1 MTLFDGAPI
10 MTVGWNAALGAWLA
24 VYSDLLVNEV
34 VACSAPELTGPW
46 SEAVRLFESVRPD
59 DGSWTYDA
67 VRHPEL
73 DADGGRT
80 IFVSHSRPK
89 GTGWFDAELPLWRVE
104 LAAE

>member
-1 MTLFDGAPI
+1 MVARAGARGEGTSVVCWTWASP
-10 MTVGWNAALGAWLA
+10 AAGAA
-24 VYSDLLVNEV
+24 RYSGD
-34 VACSAPELTGPW
+34 VA
-46 SEAVRLFESVRPD
+46 D
-59 DGSWTYDA
+59 DSRWTYDA